1 MSQWSKERTTMT
13 SDGAH
18 RVFAT
23 TSERGLRQELPPM
36 RLWHK
41 AKKLGVWN
49 PQDIDFTQDIEDW
62 QRLEDLQ
69 RETLL
74 QQGSLFLAGEE
85 SVTLDLLPLLMTVA
99 REGRIEEEMYLTSF
113 LFEEAKHVEG
123 FRRFFDVVAQE
134 HGDLSRFHGASYT
147 RIFYEELPSAMNRL
161 LTDPSPVAQVRASVT
176 YNLIVEGV
184 LAETGYYGYSRTL
197 TANNLMPGMQQLVGL
212 IKRDESRHIAFAI
225 YFLSRLMAEHGDA
238 TWEALEARMN
248 ELLPLALGVVNETY
262 ALSETGEL
270 PFDVPQEEILQYAML
285 QFQKRLDR
293 VQRARGQTLEEINLV
308 ANEMDEAEA

>member
-1 MSQWSKERTTMT
+1 MSTQAGT
-13 SDGAH
+13 

-23 TSERGLRQELPPM
+23 TSTQGLRRDLPPM

-41 AKKLGVWN
+41 AKKLGIWN
-49 PQDIDFTQDIEDW
+49 PQDIDFTQDVEDW
-62 QRLEDLQ
+62 QGLTDMQ
-69 RETLL
+69 REALL
-74 QQGSLFLAGEE
+74 QQGALFLAGEE

-134 HGDLSRFHGASYT
+134 HSDLSRYHAPSYT
-147 RIFYEELPSAMNRL
+147 RIFYDELPGAMNRL

-212 IKRDESRHIAFAI
+212 IKRDESRHIAFAV

-238 TWEALEARMN
+238 AWEALEARMN
-248 ELLPLALGVVNETY
+248 ELLPLALGVVNESFEDT
-262 ALSETGEL
+262 EGGEL
-270 PFDVPQEEILQYAML
+270 PFDVPQDEVVQYAVL
-285 QFQKRLDR
+285 QFQKRLER
-293 VQRARGQTLEEINLV
+293 LQRARGQTLDEVNRV
-308 ANEMDEAEA
+308 ANELDEAEA

>member
-1 MSQWSKERTTMT
+1 MT
-13 SDGAH
+13 ADAAH

-41 AKKLGVWN
+41 AKKLGIWN
-49 PQDIDFTQDIEDW
+49 PEDIDFSQDIKDW
-62 QRLEDLQ
+62 QGLTDMQ
-69 RETLL
+69 REALL
-74 QQGSLFLAGEE
+74 QQGALFLAGEE

-134 HGDLSRFHGASYT
+134 HSDLSRYHGPSYT
-147 RIFYEELPSAMNRL
+147 RIFYDELPSAMTRL

-184 LAETGYYGYSRTL
+184 LAETGYYGYQRTL
-197 TANNLMPGMQQLVGL
+197 TANNLMSGMQQLVGL
-212 IKRDESRHIAFAI
+212 IKRDESRHIAFAV
-225 YFLSRLMAEHGDA
+225 YFLSRLMAEHGDSA
-238 TWEALEARMN
+238 WEALEARMN
-248 ELLPLALGVVNETY
+248 ELLPLALGVVSETY
-262 ALSETGEL
+262 EHNEGGEL
-270 PFDVPQEEILQYAML
+270 PFDVPQEESMQYAVV
-285 QFQKRLDR
+285 QFQKRLER
-293 VQRARGQTLEEINLV
+293 LRRARGQTLDEVNRV
-308 ANEMDEAEA
+308 ANDLDEAEA

>member
-1 MSQWSKERTTMT
+1 MTT
-13 SDGAH
+13 DAAH

-41 AKKLGVWN
+41 AKKLGIWN

-62 QRLEDLQ
+62 QGLTDMQ
-69 RETLL
+69 REALL
-74 QQGSLFLAGEE
+74 QQGALFLAGEE

-134 HGDLSRFHGASYT
+134 HSDLSRYHAPSYT
-147 RIFYEELPSAMNRL
+147 RIFYDELPGAMNRL

-212 IKRDESRHIAFAI
+212 IKRDESRHIAFAV
-225 YFLSRLMAEHGDA
+225 YFLSRLMAEHGESA
-238 TWEALEARMN
+238 WQAFEGRMS
-248 ELLPLALGVVNETY
+248 ELLPVAMGLVNEAFDLYEGDPDHLPFGVERDEFLTY
-262 ALSETGEL
+262 ATT
-270 PFDVPQEEILQYAML
+270 
-285 QFQKRLDR
+285 QFQKRFDRISRSRGKTLDE
-293 VQRARGQTLEEINLV
+293 VYKIANSIADEE
-308 ANEMDEAEA
+308 A